1 MKGSSRGARRQS
13 LVMSP
18 SVRNGGALLDASDEE
33 NKTPTKKISPV
44 KNNKISPSS
53 LSNEK
58 KDNGRQSISPL
69 TPSKVNS
76 YDNKVLKA
84 YMNNQLELNESEMKY
99 YEDVVDSLA
108 EELNNVKQEKG
119 TYIYFSL
126 YFHSNS
132 YFILIY

>member
-1 MKGSSRGARRQS
+1 MKGNSRGGRRQS
-13 LVMSP
+13 MVLSP
-18 SVRNGGALLDASDEE
+18 STRNGGALIDALDVE
-33 NKTPTKKISPV
+33 NKTPSKKISPV
-44 KNNKISPSS
+44 KTTKLLSSSPS
-53 LSNEK
+53 NDEK

-69 TPSKVNS
+69 TPSKVTS

-119 TYIYFSL
+119 TIAYS
-126 YFHSNS
+126 
-132 YFILIY
+132 LIYYFFIYY